1 MGIRLNTSSP
11 PAAIPSYLT
20 TVYNWAYVHPR
31 AVTVFERP
39 WLINLIL
46 WGQFGHLRD
55 AALQWLGPSLS
66 GKTLQMACVYGDLT
80 PKLTQHIAP
89 DGSLTV
95 VDVLPIQL
103 ENLRHKLTDPDRVE
117 LIQADCSAMPLAS
130 GSMDQILLFFLLH
143 EQPEEVRRATLAEA
157 LRVLKPGGRIVL
169 VDYHRPRIIHPL
181 YGPMKLILHQ
191 LEPFAMDLWRHPL
204 THWLPADIPA
214 HVVRHETWFGGLYQL
229 CELHRDPPKPH

>member
-31 AVTVFERP
+31 AITVFERP

-55 AALQWLGPSLS
+55 TALNWLGPNLK
-66 GKTLQMACVYGDLT
+66 GQTLQMACVYGDLT
-80 PKLTQHIAP
+80 PKLTKILAE
-89 DGSLTV
+89 DGALKV
-95 VDVLPIQL
+95 VDVVPGQL
-103 ENLRHKLTDPDRVE
+103 DNLRRKLDPSDRVE
-117 LIQADCSAMPLAS
+117 LIQADCTAMPMAS

-157 LRVLKPGGRIVL
+157 LRVLQPGGRIVL
-169 VDYHRPRIIHPL
+169 VDYHRPRAFHPL
-181 YGPMKLILHQ
+181 YGPMALILRQ
-191 LEPFAMDLWRHPL
+191 LEPFALDLWRHPL
-204 THWLPADIPA
+204 THWLPTDVSVQ
-214 HVVRHETWFGGLYQL
+214 VVRHETWFGGLYQL
-229 CELHRDPPKPH
+229 CELRRD